1 MTSRKTSSIDI
12 HSLENLSLKT
22 YWVIDQL
29 TTAQQDRFSSAEVAK
44 FLVEDVGIN
53 TSRQAV
59 EYALK
64 KDDGACNK
72 NKQGYKLMQKGKDL
86 LNNLNKVI
94 FIDADKPFAAK
105 NFTLKEVLGVGYKEL
120 SICDPYVD
128 LNTLDIVYK
137 SFLKGVPIRLL
148 TSNIIDKPNG
158 SFKRQLADLN
168 KEGFNVEVRIYKN
181 STLHDRYLINDK
193 HFWLSGNSLNYI
205 GNKESFIVL
214 LGNDIRQNMLSTFNS
229 RWKISTSI

>member
-1 MTSRKTSSIDI
+1 M
-12 HSLENLSLKT
+12 
-22 YWVIDQL
+22 
-29 TTAQQDRFSSAEVAK
+29 
-44 FLVEDVGIN
+44 
-53 TSRQAV
+53 
-59 EYALK
+59 LK

-168 KEGFNVEVRIYKN
+168 KE
-181 STLHDRYLINDK
+181 
-193 HFWLSGNSLNYI
+193 
-205 GNKESFIVL
+205 
-214 LGNDIRQNMLSTFNS
+214 
-229 RWKISTSI
+229 